1 MPGDII
7 ITSIKGV
14 PIIEH
19 AAVVSTKLG
28 EIMVW
33 HMVPGKG
40 IIDEWLSDFLK
51 GRKLIGIRK
60 TNQNANLINQKV
72 ASMKGKKYHL
82 FTFNCFDFVNE
93 ATTK

>member
-1 MPGDII
+1 MTGDII
-7 ITSIKGV
+7 ITSIKRV
-14 PIIEH
+14 PIIKH
-19 AAVVSTKLG
+19 AAVASTRLG

-33 HMVPGKG
+33 HMVPREE
-40 IIDEWLSDFLK
+40 IIDEKLSDFLK
-51 GRKLIGIRK
+51 GRKLIGIRR

-72 ASMKGKKYHL
+72 ASIKGKKYHL